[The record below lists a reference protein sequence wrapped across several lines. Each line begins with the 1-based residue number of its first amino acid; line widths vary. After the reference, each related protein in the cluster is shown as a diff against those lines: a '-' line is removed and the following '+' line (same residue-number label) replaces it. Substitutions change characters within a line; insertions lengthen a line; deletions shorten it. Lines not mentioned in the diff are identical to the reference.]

1 MNDLNPVLVSL
12 MLVWTLTGLV
22 CVVAAI
28 VVSVRRNRAHELE
41 DQAPTRGWR
50 PFHKSY
56 AEAAG
61 LAALGHLGVAW
72 PLGHLSAG
80 STAFSALS
88 AAMAGSALCYLLV
101 GRAPAWSVRAGC
113 LFAVCGAALYGSLP
127 T

>member
-1 MNDLNPVLVSL
+1 MSL
-12 MLVWTLTGLV
+12 TLLWTLTGLV

-41 DQAPTRGWR
+41 DQAPTLGWH
-50 PFHKSY
+50 PFHKPY

-72 PLGHLSAG
+72 LLGHLSAG
-80 STAFSALS
+80 STTFSALS
-88 AAMAGSALCYLLV
+88 AAMAGSALCYLSV
-101 GRAPAWSVRAGC
+101 GRAPAWPVRAGC